1 MIEAN
6 ETFGGTWPFEPHFTH
21 APGFRMHY
29 VDEGEGEPILCL
41 HGEPTWGYLYRDF
54 IGPLSKHHRVV
65 VPDHMG
71 FGKSETPQDREYTL
85 KTHVD
90 NLKALVFELDL
101 SDITLVVQDWG
112 GPIGGC
118 LTADHFDRVKR
129 IFQMNTLFTPYAR
142 VTPDHAQR
150 VASSRWFTWIQRA
163 QKDGTLEAIL
173 GSLDVTVVSVMK
185 HLIGFE
191 KSENIDENWEAAYGG
206 PFKTREECVGG
217 IAFPLDFLTGKALG
231 HRELATDEEVAALR
245 QKPAMLACG
254 MQDHAIPPDVTI
266 EVFKNTFGEDKPIV
280 ELTNS
285 GHFLQEDEPELLVAL
300 IEQFTQST

>member
-6 ETFGGTWPFEPHFTH
+6 ETFGGTWPYKPCFSN

-29 VDEGEGEPILCL
+29 VDEGQGEVILCL
-41 HGEPTWGYLYRDF
+41 HGEPTWGYLYREF
-54 IGPLSKHHRVV
+54 IGPLSKNYRVV

-85 KTHVD
+85 KSHVE
-90 NLKALVFELDL
+90 NLEALVLELDL
-101 SDITLVVQDWG
+101 TDITLVVQDWG

-129 IFQMNTLFTPYAR
+129 IFHMNTPFYPYAR
-142 VTPDHAQR
+142 LSQADTERFA
-150 VASSRWFTWIQRA
+150 ASRWFTWIQRA

-173 GSLDVTVVSVMK
+173 GSLDVTVTSVMK

-191 KSENIDENWEAAYGG
+191 RSENIDENWEAAYGT
-206 PFKTREECVGG
+206 PFKTFQECAGG
-217 IAFPLDFLTGKALG
+217 IAFPIDFITGNFAY
-231 HRELATDEEVAALR
+231 REPASDEERAALR

-254 MQDHAIPPDVTI
+254 MQDHAIPSEVTI
-266 EVFKNTFGEDKPIV
+266 AVFQDTFGADKPIV
-280 ELTNS
+280 ELPNA
-285 GHFLQEDEPELLVAL
+285 GHFLQEDEPGLLVAL
-300 IEQFTQST
+300 IEQFIQSN